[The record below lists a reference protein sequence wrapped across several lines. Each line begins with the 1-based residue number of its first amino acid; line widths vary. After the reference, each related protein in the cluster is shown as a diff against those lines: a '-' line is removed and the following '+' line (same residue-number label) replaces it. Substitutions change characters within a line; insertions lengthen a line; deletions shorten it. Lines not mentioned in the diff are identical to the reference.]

1 MEGKYFFKG
10 ACVVIVIVLC
20 SGIKLEGNVLLQHN
34 LYWAGDE
41 KKCIKLFREKFLKK
55 HLSSVEYSFTEPNI
69 EDLPAVP
76 YFPLATLSSAKRR
89 LALRSWLRTYS

>member
-41 KKCIKLFREKFLKK
+41 KK
-55 HLSSVEYSFTEPNI
+55 
-69 EDLPAVP
+69 
-76 YFPLATLSSAKRR
+76 
-89 LALRSWLRTYS
+89 